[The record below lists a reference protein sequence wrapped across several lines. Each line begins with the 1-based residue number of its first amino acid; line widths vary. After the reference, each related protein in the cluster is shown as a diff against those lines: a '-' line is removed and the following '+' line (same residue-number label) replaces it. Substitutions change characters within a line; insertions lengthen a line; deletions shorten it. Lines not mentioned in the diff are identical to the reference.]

1 MKKEEAINIVKN
13 FNLKFKAKNLTNEG
27 QERKEWL
34 WVNYSIKNL
43 NFNLQQISFLFCR
56 DLNP

>member
-27 QERKEWL
+27 QERKE
-34 WVNYSIKNL
+34 
-43 NFNLQQISFLFCR
+43 
-56 DLNP
+56 